1 MVDGPPTN
9 LTSLEQR
16 LRNHCNDV
24 GRNYSRARRH
34 VSALVV
40 AQLLQGTNTVVK
52 GGRNLEVRY
61 GLDATRASSDLD
73 AVRVVSRDDFIHHL
87 EAALDKGWAGFEG
100 RLVLRGHIG
109 APVPGEYD
117 PERMDVKLEFKGRP
131 FATVELE
138 VAVEEAGGLTNVD
151 TIVSTDGPA
160 ILAAVGL
167 PQTVAVPVLTHPVQM
182 AQKLHACTAPDTDTW
197 VNDRAHDLVDLQLI
211 RHDLDDQVLPNV
223 QVECRRLFRARNAH
237 RWPPEVTVREGWPE
251 RYEEGRQDVEAD
263 VIVDLDGAVVWA
275 NHLIAEID
283 NA

>member
-1 MVDGPPTN
+1 
-9 LTSLEQR
+9 
-16 LRNHCNDV
+16 
-24 GRNYSRARRH
+24 
-34 VSALVV
+34 
-40 AQLLQGTNTVVK
+40 
-52 GGRNLEVRY
+52 
-61 GLDATRASSDLD
+61 
-73 AVRVVSRDDFIHHL
+73 
-87 EAALDKGWAGFEG
+87 
-100 RLVLRGHIG
+100 
-109 APVPGEYD
+109 
-117 PERMDVKLEFKGRP
+117 MDVKLEFKGRP

-167 PQTVAVPVLTHPVQM
+167 PQTAAVPVLTHPVQM

-197 VNDRAHDLVDLQLI
+197 VNDRAHDLIDLQLI

-251 RYEEGRQDVEAD
+251 RYEEERQDVEAD

-275 NHLIAEID
+275 NQLIAEID
-283 NA
+283 SA